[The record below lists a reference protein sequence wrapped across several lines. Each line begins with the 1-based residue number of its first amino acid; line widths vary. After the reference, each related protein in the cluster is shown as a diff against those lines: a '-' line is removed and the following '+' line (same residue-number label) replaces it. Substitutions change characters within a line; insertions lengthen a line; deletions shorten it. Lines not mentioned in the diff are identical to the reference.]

1 MTLADLKDGEPC
13 VRRPDC
19 PPTMHSVVRAW
30 AEQTPHAAA
39 IGAPG
44 RAPLTYSAL
53 LAEIERAVA
62 ALKALGVSR
71 EDRVALVLPQGAE
84 IAVALLAVSAVAIA
98 APLNPALTG
107 DELAGAFET
116 LAPALLVVPAGV
128 DSRAAEVARGQGI
141 RIVELVVR
149 PDSPA
154 GSFDLSGVG
163 ADAVDAPGLSG
174 PEDIGLALPT
184 TGTTGRSKF
193 VLLRHRNFCA
203 AAENT
208 MAALQ
213 LTQADRCLDVMPSFH
228 AHGLVAG
235 VFASLRAGA
244 QVVCTPA
251 FDAARFF
258 EWLAE
263 FRPTWYTAVPTMHQ
277 TIVAE
282 ASVHRELIEACSLRF
297 VRSASSILS
306 QALLEDLERT
316 FGAPVTESYGLTEA
330 SQLTNTPLDRRKQKP
345 GSLGTTGSSQI
356 AIMGPDGALLGQG
369 VSGEIVCRGPVVMAG
384 YLGDPEATK
393 QCFVDG
399 WFKTGDIGQLD
410 PDGHLYM
417 TGRLK
422 EMINRGGEK
431 VVPEEVDRVLLTYPP
446 IAQAVTFGIPDPV
459 MGEEIA
465 AVVVI
470 RPGMAATA
478 AQVREFASGAL
489 SDHKVPRRVLIVPSI
504 PAGPTGKLT
513 RRKMGAYFGHLLSGP
528 RRDGRVP
535 VEARDALER
544 GLAGIWKDVLRVESV
559 GVTDDFFDCGGNS
572 LLAVRMLEEVER
584 FSGRVLHPSVLFST
598 PTIEGLARVLRED
611 QAVIGPPSPII
622 EIRKGG
628 GRPAFFF
635 LDGTYN
641 GGGYYCRDLGRS
653 LAPDQPF
660 YDMPTIGLDS
670 SGAAGTI
677 ESRAEAHLAT
687 LLAKQPKGPY
697 LLGGY
702 SHAGLIAYEMAR
714 RLEARGERVPLL
726 VVIDMPAPDP
736 RLHWVRKAVRAVGT
750 LRGLEQGRQD
760 EAFLT
765 WRWRFLQVSGAAKDG
780 AHQAIVFALGRIAA
794 MIRARVRSS
803 GTAVPGE
810 AALSNT
816 EGTDAVS
823 MAFRRMVDLY
833 VPRRFQGHVTL
844 FVSRE
849 GPITWV
855 NDAMMGWQRLTP
867 HVETVMVPGNH
878 DSCVTT
884 HAETLARHLQ
894 HFIDRASS

>member
-1 MTLADLKDGEPC
+1 MTLADLEDEESR
-13 VRRPDC
+13 VRRRDC
-19 PPTMHSVVRAW
+19 PPTMHSVLRAW
-30 AEQTPHAAA
+30 AEQTPLATA
-39 IGAPG
+39 IAAPG

-53 LAEIERAVA
+53 LAEIEQAAA

-71 EDRVALVLPQGAE
+71 DDRVALMLPQGAE
-84 IAVALLAVSAVAIA
+84 IAVALLAVSAAAIA
-98 APLNPALTG
+98 APLNPVLG
-107 DELAGAFET
+107 DDELAAAFET
-116 LAPALLVVPAGV
+116 LAPRLLVVPAGAAA
-128 DSRAAEVARGQGI
+128 RAVEVARGQGI
-141 RIVELVVR
+141 RIIELVVR

-154 GSFDLSGVG
+154 GSFGFSGVH
-163 ADAVDAPGLSG
+163 ADAADAPEYSG
-174 PEDIGLALPT
+174 PENVGLALPT

-208 MAALQ
+208 MTALQ

-277 TIVAE
+277 AVVAE
-282 ASVHRELIEACSLRF
+282 ASMHRDLIEACPLRF

-306 QALLEDLERT
+306 QALMEDLERT

-356 AIMGPDGALLGQG
+356 AIMGADGTLVGQG
-369 VSGEIVCRGPVVMAG
+369 VAGEIVCRGPVLMAG

-399 WFKTGDIGQLD
+399 WFKTGDIGYLD
-410 PDGHLYM
+410 SDGHLYM
-417 TGRLK
+417 TGRQK

-431 VVPEEVDRVLLTYPP
+431 VVPEEVDRVLLAYPP

-465 AVVVI
+465 AVVVL
-470 RPGMAATA
+470 RSGTAATA

-504 PAGPTGKLT
+504 PTGPTGKLT

-528 RRDGRVP
+528 RRDGSLP

-544 GLAGIWKDVLRVESV
+544 GLAGIWKDVLRLDSV

-584 FSGRVLHPSVLFST
+584 FSGRVLHPSVLFSA
-598 PTIEGLARVLRED
+598 PTIEALARVLRED
-611 QAVIGPPSPII
+611 QAAVGSPSPII

-628 GRPAFFF
+628 DRPAFFF

-641 GGGYYCRDLGRS
+641 GGGYYCRDLGRG

-660 YDMPTIGLDS
+660 YDMPTIGLDA
-670 SGAAGTI
+670 SGAAGSI

-687 LLAKQPKGPY
+687 LLARQPKGPY

-714 RLEARGERVPLL
+714 RLEARDERVPLL

-736 RLHWVRKAVRAVGT
+736 RLRWVRAAIRAVGA
-750 LRGLEQGRQD
+750 LRGLEQARQD

-765 WRWRFLQVSGAAKDG
+765 WRWRFLQLAEAAQEGVRK
-780 AHQAIVFALGRIAA
+780 AIVFALERIAA
-794 MIRARVRSS
+794 KIRGRFRSS
-803 GTAVPGE
+803 ATAASG
-810 AALSNT
+810 AAAPSDT
-816 EGTDAVS
+816 EGTDPVS
-823 MAFRRMVDLY
+823 RAFRRMVDMY
-833 VPRRFQGHVTL
+833 VPRRLGGRVTL

-849 GPITWV
+849 GPVTWV
-855 NDAMMGWQRLTP
+855 DDATMGWQRLTP
-867 HVETVMVPGNH
+867 HLEIVMVPGNH